1 MQGECRACPCA
12 KARTPGP
19 NPSLSW
25 ADWGQSSIGES
36 PVCRHGT
43 QSLSPHEER
52 LPCHL
57 ICSST
62 GWGRGGPGDRALCC
76 EVQEEI
82 GLCGAKIQTWEQPRH
97 APSTSGPHETQAW
110 NPWACDF
117 SGGLSRGRVHRCP
130 LKLRWGSG
138 VSSGRCDVFLPFK
151 SYSTRVRPVLNTWW
165 RVSYFLMLQKA
176 C

>member
-82 GLCGAKIQTWEQPRH
+82 GLCGAKIQTWEHPRH

-130 LKLRWGSG
+130 LKLRWHEQAVVRLQAVVMYFCLSRAT
-138 VSSGRCDVFLPFK
+138 VPELDQF
-151 SYSTRVRPVLNTWW
+151 STPDEE
-165 RVSYFLMLQKA
+165 
-176 C
+176 